1 LILGVAAYI
10 KESGDWGILDESV
23 PYDNKPELA
32 TPLYEHLQ
40 RSFQYTIDRL
50 GPHGLPLIGRADWND
65 CLNLN
70 CFSEEPGESF
80 QTTTNREGTVA
91 ESVFIAGLFVLASH
105 ELADIADHVRRVDE
119 ASRYRAEADRM
130 EETVN
135 AHGWDGGWFVRAYD
149 AFGNKVGS
157 KECEEGRIFIESNG
171 MCVMAGIGLQDGRAA
186 RALAAV
192 NEHLATP
199 HGIVL
204 QQPAYSRYYVHLG
217 EISSYP
223 PGYKENAGI
232 FCHTNPW
239 IMIAEAMVGHA
250 DQAFDYYSRI
260 NPSKREAISEVHRCE
275 PYVYAQMI
283 AGKDAPTH
291 GEAKNSWLSGTAA
304 WNFAAITQYILGIQP
319 TLDGLKIAPVI
330 PADWPGF
337 QARRVYRG
345 VTYHIDVKRAGSGH
359 AVVLKVDGQ
368 AVAGKVVPPPATG
381 TREVKVEVTLQ

>member
-1 LILGVAAYI
+1 LR
-10 KESGDWGILDESV
+10 
-23 PYDNKPELA
+23 
-32 TPLYEHLQ
+32 H
-40 RSFQYTIDRL
+40 
-50 GPHGLPLIGRADWND
+50 
-65 CLNLN
+65 
-70 CFSEEPGESF
+70 
-80 QTTTNREGTVA
+80 
-91 ESVFIAGLFVLASH
+91 
-105 ELADIADHVRRVDE
+105 VDE
-119 ASRYRAEADRM
+119 ARRYRAEADRM

-135 AHGWDGGWFVRAYD
+135 AHGWDGGWFLRAYD
-149 AFGNKVGS
+149 AFGSKVGS
-157 KECEEGRIFIESNG
+157 RECEEGRVFIESNG

-186 RALAAV
+186 QALAAV

-239 IMIAEAMVGHA
+239 IMIAETLVGHG
-250 DQAFDYYSRI
+250 DRAFDYYARI
-260 NPSKREAISEVHRCE
+260 NPSRREAISDVHRCE

-319 TLDGLKIAPVI
+319 TLNGLQITPVI
-330 PADWPGF
+330 PTDWPGF
-337 QARRVYRG
+337 HARRLYRG
-345 VTYHIDVKRAGSGH
+345 VTYDITVKRAGQGNH
-359 AVVLKVDGQ
+359 VALVVDGQ
-368 AVAGKVVPPPATG
+368 AVEGAIVPAPANGTTELKVDV
-381 TREVKVEVTLQ
+381 LLS